1 LAHASTSMLYHA
13 TQCNACHFAQATPGS
28 VLNLMVCEARLL
40 LRKGKGEQR
49 VCKIYDSPNVPEA
62 EATFEIATGG
72 IVDAKD

>member
-1 LAHASTSMLYHA
+1 
-13 TQCNACHFAQATPGS
+13 
-28 VLNLMVCEARLL
+28 MVCEARLL